1 MERRKRFETRGRNFI
16 LDRFKTMCYLSVEQF
31 PGNSNLNGKNFISIV
46 LKGQVSLIFFNS
58 LLCRCY
64 LKVEFIQ
71 KTQKLHVGAITK
83 LRFIFNRKAERFC
96 AIITDV
102 LCRFKKKIKKF
113 KIYQAVNYSL
123 QLKFMKYEIP
133 SGHTYDNSRKF

>member
-31 PGNSNLNGKNFISIV
+31 PGNSDLNGKNLISIM
-46 LKGQVSLIFFNS
+46 LKGQVSLFFFNS

-64 LKVEFIQ
+64 LKVEFIS

-83 LRFIFNRKAERFC
+83 VRFIFNRKAERFC

-102 LCRFKKKIKKF
+102 RVKKKIKRF

-123 QLKFMKYEIP
+123 QLKFMKFHQGILY
-133 SGHTYDNSRKF
+133 HNSRKF